1 MVDERRSTRIMRERR
16 FGEEHRIRLSC
27 GRISPCLPRALF
39 FYVIQRSRVASCGTR
54 APFQFRSDS
63 CRVFYHNKCKHLYT
77 YTHDRSSLPDINY
90 RLGYAFTSF
99 DFLFVFFRVVSAPT
113 SVLHYTRVGHPTD
126 ARRSTRTPAF
136 GCASA
141 IHRRRQ
147 KKKRKEKKYVP
158 KN

>member
-90 RLGYAFTSF
+90 TLGYAFTSF
-99 DFLFVFFRVVSAPT
+99 DFLFVFFSRRLCTDICTPLHARRAPD
-113 SVLHYTRVGHPTD
+113 RRAAFDTD
-126 ARRSTRTPAF
+126 ASVRMRVCDSPTTTKK
-136 GCASA
+136 
-141 IHRRRQ
+141 
-147 KKKRKEKKYVP
+147 KKKRKEIRA
-158 KN
+158 